1 MESELNDI
9 VSPSQSSPSMSSGPK
24 PNSTVDPGNATMVS
38 WAKLRWN
45 FNVYK
50 WFHRLFQLLT
60 KPRLQELVREVDPN
74 EQLDE
79 EVEDCLLQIADE
91 FVENVINGSCLIA
104 KHRIHNGPQTRDNKV
119 EVKDVQLYLERH
131 WNLWIPGFGTEELR
145 PYKRT
150 QVTEAHKQRC
160 ALIRKALK
168 KYWIFYFDWIEWRIR
183 EEMEDSINKI
193 AKLRKKK

>member
-1 MESELNDI
+1 M
-9 VSPSQSSPSMSSGPK
+9 
-24 PNSTVDPGNATMVS
+24 
-38 WAKLRWN
+38 
-45 FNVYK
+45 F
-50 WFHRLFQLLT
+50 FFFQLLT

-91 FVENVINGSCLIA
+91 FVENVINGSCLLA
-104 KHRIHNGPQTRDNKV
+104 KHRIQNGQPNRENKV
-119 EVKDVQLYLERH
+119 EVKDVQLFLERN

-150 QVTEAHKQRC
+150 TVTEAHKQRQ

-168 KYWIFYFDWIEWRIR
+168 KY
-183 EEMEDSINKI
+183 
-193 AKLRKKK
+193 

>member
-1 MESELNDI
+1 MDSDLNDY
-9 VSPSQSSPSMSSGPK
+9 VSPSQSSPSMS
-24 PNSTVDPGNATMVS
+24 TNAS
-38 WAKLRWN
+38 QAKTTAEN
-45 FNVYK
+45 AAM
-50 WFHRLFQLLT
+50 LLT

-91 FVENVINGSCLIA
+91 FVENVINGSCLLA
-104 KHRIHNGPQTRDNKV
+104 KHRIQNGQPNRENKV
-119 EVKDVQLYLERH
+119 EIKDVQLYLERN

-150 QVTEAHKQRC
+150 TVTEAHKQRQ

-168 KYWIFYFDWIEWRIR
+168 KY
-183 EEMEDSINKI
+183 
-193 AKLRKKK
+193 

>member
-1 MESELNDI
+1 MKTAFDDVLASVNSILNI
-9 VSPSQSSPSMSSGPK
+9 I
-24 PNSTVDPGNATMVS
+24 
-38 WAKLRWN
+38 LLL
-45 FNVYK
+45 F
-50 WFHRLFQLLT
+50 FQLLT

-91 FVENVINGSCLIA
+91 FVENVINGSCLLA
-104 KHRIHNGPQTRDNKV
+104 KHRIQNGPPNRDNKV
-119 EVKDVQLYLERH
+119 EVKDVQLFLERN

-150 QVTEAHKQRC
+150 QVTEAHKQRS

-168 KYWIFYFDWIEWRIR
+168 KY
-183 EEMEDSINKI
+183 
-193 AKLRKKK
+193 

>member
-1 MESELNDI
+1 MDTEMNDLA
-9 VSPSQSSPSMSSGPK
+9 SPSQSSPSMTGNSNQTKTNSS
-24 PNSTVDPGNATMVS
+24 SESSV
-38 WAKLRWN
+38 
-45 FNVYK
+45 
-50 WFHRLFQLLT
+50 LLT

-104 KHRIHNGPQTRDNKV
+104 KHRIQNGSNRDNKV
-119 EVKDVQLYLERH
+119 EVKDVQLFLERN

-150 QVTEAHKQRC
+150 QVTEAHKQRT

-168 KYWIFYFDWIEWRIR
+168 KY
-183 EEMEDSINKI
+183 
-193 AKLRKKK
+193 

>member
-9 VSPSQSSPSMSSGPK
+9 VSPSQSSPSMSGVGQKS
-24 PNSTVDPGNATMVS
+24 NSTVDPGNVTMVS
-38 WAKLRWN
+38 WTQFERFGRVLNK
-45 FNVYK
+45 FCVY
-50 WFHRLFQLLT
+50 FQLLT

-104 KHRIHNGPQTRDNKV
+104 KHRIHNGPPNRDNKV

-168 KYWIFYFDWIEWRIR
+168 KY
-183 EEMEDSINKI
+183 
-193 AKLRKKK
+193 